1 MTDQINQLKNIFE
14 YEIKRKLSQRARLTA
29 DEYRILMNGFK
40 FYDYDYTGKVNE
52 TEFVKGILRT
62 GLSGF
67 NEADIRSIFKN
78 YDINNTGYINYKNF
92 CDYLYG
98 REPLNP
104 LPSTQNNSKDQE
116 NTNNNEQLNQ
126 RQKTPIINNQRQKT
140 PINQNINNT
149 INNNNIENKNLP
161 ENNNQIQQGPQ
172 AQFDQNQQNI
182 DPNQTKEYFK
192 KLIIF
197 FKEQIHTNNGL
208 TYYTFLFE
216 LKNVSDQSLNISL
229 DNFINTFKNLGINIP
244 QSDIINFF
252 NLLDLSGVGTIS
264 LDDIISTI
272 VDPMNQNRNVYVVN
286 KFAIMDVEKQG
297 EVKVSFLKEKY
308 NPKGHP
314 DVISGKANEEE
325 IFKQFCYT
333 LDIYCNIRRINEN
346 INYKQFIEYY
356 DGISSSI
363 IDDKYFEDMIN
374 GVWDDFNLNSN
385 NNPQIND
392 NNFEN
397 NVQQEQINSNSN
409 SNYNMNNIIENR
421 NLNKNI
427 PEIQNMNNERY
438 NNNQQNNRMEKQSN
452 NFNSSYCD
460 ENIGINSLFLG
471 ESTHVL
477 PKSFGK
483 KNFKRQRPTFN
494 QQNINNSPYQNK
506 QIINNIKSNEFSQ
519 NNPIRNNLN
528 KTPISQSQTIPV
540 DKTDLNQIQI
550 NNNNN
555 FNSIMNNNRHKRLK
569 IAYNP
574 ITNEYTPINSYN
586 NNNSNQNG
594 RRKTP
599 LNQININNN
608 NSINNSDASTNN
620 TSNTINNNQNNNNNI
635 NNQNNEEQ
643 MIISPLNK
651 LKAALIFRG
660 THVLFSFQRK
670 LSIYDLNHQGLVS
683 LNNFLNIAQAYT
695 MNLSADEA
703 KLIFELFDK
712 DKKGSI
718 NYNELIQTVIGPIN
732 PHRQI
737 IIQKVFDH
745 FNKDNNGKVSINEI
759 KILFNSR
766 GHPDFISGKKNEGE
780 ILGEFLDNIESYKEY
795 LENLKGVY
803 DNNFSLDDF
812 INFYSEI
819 SVGIEDDK
827 KFEFMMYNCWNL
839 NRNVGNNMNDM
850 SNYGG
855 NIYKKNTGTGYRNN
869 NINSGNLMA
878 RAGSEIINNKRF

>member
-1 MTDQINQLKNIFE
+1 MTDQINELKNIFE
-14 YEIKRKLSQRARLTA
+14 YEIKRKLSQRARSTA

-67 NEADIRSIFKN
+67 NESDIRSIFKN
-78 YDINNTGYINYKNF
+78 YDINNTGFINYKNF

-104 LPSTQNNSKDQE
+104 LPNSQNNSKNQE

-140 PINQNINNT
+140 PINQNINT
-149 INNNNIENKNLP
+149 INNNNIENQNLQ
-161 ENNNQIQQGPQ
+161 ENKNQIQQGPQ
-172 AQFDQNQQNI
+172 AQFEQNQQNI

-192 KLIIF
+192 KLIIS
-197 FKEQIHTNNGL
+197 FKDQIHTNNGL
-208 TYYTFLFE
+208 TYYTLLFE
-216 LKNVSDQSLNISL
+216 LKNVSDQNLNISL

-244 QSDIINFF
+244 QNDIINFF
-252 NLLDLSGVGTIS
+252 NLLDFSGVGKIS
-264 LDDIISTI
+264 LDDIINTI

-314 DVISGKANEEE
+314 DVISGKSNEEE

-333 LDIYCNIRRINEN
+333 LDIYCNIRTINEN

-374 GVWDDFNLNSN
+374 GVWDDFNLNIN
-385 NNPQIND
+385 NNPEINN

-397 NVQQEQINSNSN
+397 NVQQEQINSNN
-409 SNYNMNNIIENR
+409 NMNNIIENR
-421 NLNKNI
+421 NMNKNI
-427 PEIQNMNNERY
+427 SDIQNINNERY
-438 NNNQQNNRMEKQSN
+438 NNNQQKNRMEKQNN

-483 KNFKRQRPTFN
+483 KNFKRPRHAFN
-494 QQNINNSPYQNK
+494 QQNINNNPYQNK
-506 QIINNIKSNEFSQ
+506 QIVNNIKSNEFSQ

-555 FNSIMNNNRHKRLK
+555 FNNIMNNNRHKRLK

-574 ITNEYTPINSYN
+574 ITNEYTPLNVVN
-586 NNNSNQNG
+586 NNNNIQNN
-594 RRKTP
+594 RIKTP
-599 LNQININNN
+599 LNQININNKN

-620 TSNTINNNQNNNNNI
+620 TSNTINNDQNNNNNNI
-635 NNQNNEEQ
+635 NNQNNEEEMKQ
-643 MIISPLNK
+643 MVISSLNK

-683 LNNFLNIAQAYT
+683 LDNFLNISQAYT
-695 MNLSADEA
+695 MNLSPDEA

-718 NYNELIQTVIGPIN
+718 NYNELIQTIIGPIN

-745 FNKDNNGKVSINEI
+745 FNKDNNGKASINEI

-766 GHPDFISGKKNEGE
+766 GHPDFISGKKSEGE

-803 DNNFSLDDF
+803 DNTFSLDDF

-839 NRNVGNNMNDM
+839 NKNVGSNMNDM

-855 NIYKKNTGTGYRNN
+855 NIYKNNTGSGFRNN